1 MQIIC
6 VYHIFGITENGKNDK
21 RDKFYTTTEFRYLLF
36 TTKEYY
42 QNCEYLIDSVHIV
55 ESEVIPLQHIQ
66 MIHRSP
72 KHENAGLHLVQQP
85 SCSRKLVILR
95 QLETHWSDIQVYGI
109 QLYVYGCV
117 ILIQHFADKHHT
129 QQRFITLE

>member
-1 MQIIC
+1 MVVWVQFLCFPRERNIMQIIC

-55 ESEVIPLQHIQ
+55 ESEVIPLQHI
-66 MIHRSP
+66 
-72 KHENAGLHLVQQP
+72 
-85 SCSRKLVILR
+85 
-95 QLETHWSDIQVYGI
+95 
-109 QLYVYGCV
+109 
-117 ILIQHFADKHHT
+117 
-129 QQRFITLE
+129 